1 VLSRQPEDQRRD
13 HEYDIDWTGEQW
25 GSHGRPVLILNGPSH
40 HRSAWWPLAARLA
53 DAHAVTVL
61 ELPDRRTPRSLA
73 EDLALLTARQG
84 SRAPVLIG
92 HEFSAL
98 VASLFALDYL
108 AHAVVAVERSLDT
121 RPAAAAAEEPGTLA
135 LLRELTGGP
144 TAIGC
149 PHLSVFAAEPA
160 PGYASWLRERVP
172 SSRCEVYGTAGP
184 YPHLDDGARFVADV
198 RDLAA

>member
-1 VLSRQPEDQRRD
+1 MLPRQPEDQRQD
-13 HEYDIDWTGEQW
+13 HDYDIDWTGERW

-40 HRSAWWPLAARLA
+40 HRTAWWPLAARLA
-53 DAHAVTVL
+53 DSHSVSVL
-61 ELPDRRTPRSLA
+61 ELPPGRSPRSLA

-92 HEFSAL
+92 HDFSAL
-98 VASLFALDYL
+98 VASLFALHYV

-121 RPAAAAAEEPGTLA
+121 RPRAAESEDPRTLA
-135 LLRELTGGP
+135 VLRELTGGP
-144 TAIGC
+144 REIRS
-149 PHLSVFAAEPA
+149 PILSVFAADPG
-160 PGYASWLRERVP
+160 PGYAAWLRERVP

-198 RDLAA
+198 RDMAV